1 MKPMNKTISILLAG
15 SLLLGCNGGNGN
27 GGEGGPDKWEPPHVY
42 TDVAFVQEVGEVT
55 GALTDVRAVALDPND
70 VCHVATASG
79 IQKWDQGAWQ
89 AVSTPVAG
97 EVVDLAFD
105 GSGMLGVA
113 GPSGAAAGS
122 QSIDLPAG
130 TVSVFIAPRKAGGF
144 WVGGDDFAGYWDG
157 SYNSIF
163 ESINQ
168 PVRDVCDLQD
178 GTWFAATPQGVFTQ
192 AGGVTTADGLPSN
205 DVRTVETAADG
216 TVWAGTGAG
225 MAKRDAGA
233 GIWTAFVGEDGL
245 HYGDVLDIA
254 FDAAGAMLVSTS
266 KGASAFY
273 PDGSRRYYF
282 GRIWMPDDQVRG
294 MARAQDGAVWLATAG
309 GVSRVEQ
316 RMMTLEEKAALFDA
330 ITQARHVRLG
340 YTSTENRLEVAGDLT
355 TFSNHDDDND
365 GQWTSQYLASQCFR
379 YAVTG
384 EAGARENARVAAY
397 AMMKL
402 EEVTPIEGFFARS
415 IVPPEECEAKQQ
427 SGSGEW
433 HLSDNGEWCWKG
445 DTSSDE
451 FVGHMFGLSIF
462 YDLVANE
469 EEKEDVARTV
479 GRIVGYIIDN
489 GYQLLDIDGEVTTHG
504 QVNPEWM
511 ENDPGAR
518 FGDAGLNSAMI
529 LGALHAAYRMTGEKR
544 FRESFEFLARK
555 RNYEDYVSCIEETNL
570 AWHTNHDSEEMSFLA
585 MYTLVRYED
594 DPILLEKWKN
604 GDPELECQGL
614 QYLWEYQ
621 RPERNPEFNMIYA
634 PLARKDEYDLEESI
648 ETLKLMPADLILWG
662 MDQSHR
668 WDRDEDPNLDRHG
681 NAQNKFVF
689 SYNERQAMRWAENPY
704 AYLLRGNGH
713 SESSGTFWLLPYWMG
728 RYYGV
733 IE

>member
-1 MKPMNKTISILLAG
+1 MSLMKTAIAVLLAG
-15 SLLLGCNGGNGN
+15 VLLSGCNGEKQN
-27 GGEGGPDKWEPPHVY
+27 GGDGGPDPWEPPHVY
-42 TDVAFVQEVGEVT
+42 QDVPFVQEVGVVA
-55 GALTDVRAVALDPND
+55 GALTDVRAVALGPDE

-79 IQKWDQGAWQ
+79 VMKWDQGAWQ
-89 AVSTPVAG
+89 SVATPVTG
-97 EVVDLAFD
+97 EVIDIAFD
-105 GSGMLGVA
+105 GSGTLGVA

-122 QSIDLPAG
+122 QSITLPADAAPA
-130 TVSVFIAPRKAGGF
+130 FIAPRAAGGW

-168 PVRDVCDLQD
+168 PVRDVCDLPD
-178 GTWFAATPQGVFTQ
+178 GTWFAATPQGVFTP
-192 AGGVTTADGLPSN
+192 AGSVTTADGLPSD
-205 DVRTVETAADG
+205 DVRAVEAAPDG
-216 TVWAGTGAG
+216 TVWAGTDAG
-225 MAKRDAGA
+225 MARRDAGA
-233 GIWTAFVGEDGL
+233 WTAFVGEDGL
-245 HYGDVLDIA
+245 HYGDILDIT
-254 FDAAGAMLVSTS
+254 FDADGVMLVSTYM
-266 KGASAFY
+266 GASRFH
-273 PDGSRRYYF
+273 PDGSRRYYL
-282 GRIWMPDDQVRG
+282 GRIWLPDNQVRG
-294 MARAQDGAVWLATAG
+294 MARTQDGTIWLATAG

-316 RMMTLEEKAALFDA
+316 QMMTLEEKAALFDQ
-330 ITQARHVRLG
+330 ITQQRHVRLG
-340 YTSTENRLEVAGDLT
+340 YTVMDNRLEVAGDLT
-355 TFSNHDDDND
+355 TFTNIDDDND

-379 YAVTG
+379 YATTG
-384 EAGARENARVAAY
+384 EPEARENARVAAY
-397 AMMKL
+397 ALMFL

-433 HLSDNGEWCWKG
+433 HLSDDGAWCWKG

-479 GRIVGYIIDN
+479 GRIVGYIVDN

-504 QVNPEWM
+504 QFNPEWM
-511 ENDPGAR
+511 ESDPGAR
-518 FGDAGLNSAMI
+518 FGDSGLNSAMI
-529 LGALHAAYRMTGEKR
+529 LGALRSAYRMTGEKR
-544 FRESFEFLARK
+544 FVESFDFLARK
-555 RNYEDYVSCIEETNL
+555 RHYEDYVSCIEETNL

-585 MYTLVRYED
+585 MYTLVRQEE
-594 DPILLEKWKN
+594 DPILLEKWRN
-604 GDPELECQGL
+604 GDPELECEGL
-614 QYLWEYQ
+614 QHLWEVQ

-634 PLARKDEYDLEESI
+634 PLAQKDEYDLEESI
-648 ETLKLMPADLILWG
+648 ETLKYLPVNLILWG
-662 MDQSHR
+662 QDHSQR

-681 NAQNKFVF
+681 HAQNKFVF
-689 SYNERQAMRWAENPY
+689 PYNERQAMRWAENPY
-704 AYLLRGNGH
+704 AYVLRGDGH